1 MILPIISY
9 GHGILRKKCAEIDIN
24 FQNLEKLIDDM
35 WDTLYPAEGCGLAA
49 PQVNYP
55 VKLFIVDSKETYDR
69 LEQDER
75 DEIFEGDN
83 GIKET
88 FINAKIVD
96 YSDDSWIEHEGCLS
110 IPSLSAEV
118 ERAWG
123 ITIEYMDR
131 TFQKQTKTFYGTT
144 ARMIQ
149 HEYDHTQGKLYLDYV
164 KPVKRRL
171 LGGKLAKISK
181 GEVPTKYR
189 MKYLK

>member
-9 GHGILRKKCAEIDIN
+9 GHSILRKKCAEIEQD
-24 FQNLEKLIDDM
+24 FPDLEKLINDM

-49 PQVNYP
+49 PQVNHP
-55 VKLFIVDSKETYDR
+55 VKLFIVDSKETYNR

-75 DEIFEGDN
+75 DEIFEGDT

-88 FINAKIVD
+88 FINAKIID
-96 YSDDSWIEHEGCLS
+96 YTDDSWIEHEGCLS

-118 ERAWG
+118 ERSWG
-123 ITIEYMDR
+123 ITIEYSDR
-131 TFQKQTKTFYGTT
+131 AFQKQTKTFYGTT

-181 GEVPTKYR
+181 GEITTKYR